1 MPDLIGKAKDAMG
14 KKEDKDAQPGNK
26 VEGGADNAAND
37 RMSSKC
43 SFSLSVHLRTS
54 SPSHGSDTHPPPN
67 QYINTSLPK
76 SYC

>member
-37 RMSSKC
+37 RMSLL
-43 SFSLSVHLRTS
+43 SLCPPYHYLCVPREQEPTHIAVTELCTTRS
-54 SPSHGSDTHPPPN
+54 ST
-67 QYINTSLPK
+67 
-76 SYC
+76 